1 MKGRE
6 PLIAEDHQRA
16 RQLAAARVDEL
27 LPPGD
32 EAWLAEHLE
41 GCASCAAVAA
51 EYDAQHDLFGALRGA
66 TPQPPRDLWARTAAV
81 IDAERHHARFGRW
94 RRLRGSPGRSTRLP
108 VAPVVAML
116 AVVVIV
122 GAGLLNSRSAGPGG
136 TVAAAT
142 PIAIKG
148 AADLQ
153 VLSLDSAGNLQL
165 LSRRVDEVCPTGVTE
180 CGVSPTFAVTAVS
193 AFGSATDLLGAIS
206 PSGRQ
211 MVVVRRDPG
220 SQGVYVVPVKQ
231 AAASAT
237 TTPSAAETA
246 TATAS
251 QPSTSPTSTNESPSA
266 SASPSPSASAASAT
280 PASPTAGTASPSASP
295 STSPEPSPTAT
306 GSPTTSGA
314 PGTPSA
320 SPSEGLTPPPSDG
333 SIAASPSGGSGPAL
347 SSGSPPLTAVPSVE
361 VSPAP
366 DTAIKIA
373 SGVTVVGA
381 PVYSP
386 DGSRLAFAAM
396 PSDGSSGPDIYLWAM
411 GDAAAQMITSDHG
424 SWLAGWTDQGIL
436 MSRVHDGVPT
446 TYRVDP
452 ATGLATAIGA
462 PGTWLPSVSPTGTTA
477 AWWSGTVKLAA
488 DGVTWVPD
496 RGQLVLGAWP
506 STDAAPAASHVL
518 ARGPLGAWQ
527 VRWDDTGTVVAVWED
542 QGNGQSGRLTLYGV
556 DAATGAPDL
565 ANPMLDA
572 TRANPD
578 FSLRAGRLAWT
589 TPDQSGPQTVEVL
602 AWSGKTVYPTMELPA
617 DGSGPVVP

>member
-6 PLIAEDHQRA
+6 PMIAADHQRA

-27 LPPGD
+27 LAPGD
-32 EAWLAEHLE
+32 AAWLAGHLE
-41 GCASCAAVAA
+41 GCAPCAAVAA
-51 EYDAQHDLFGALRGA
+51 EYDAQHDLFGALREA

-81 IDAERHHARFGRW
+81 LDSERRHARLGRW

-116 AVVVIV
+116 VVVVVV
-122 GAGLLNSRSAGPGG
+122 GAGLLNSRSAGPRG

-206 PSGRQ
+206 PSGGQ

-231 AAASAT
+231 PAASP
-237 TTPSAAETA
+237 TTPSAAQTA
-246 TATAS
+246 TTTAS
-251 QPSTSPTSTNESPSA
+251 QPPTSSSSTHESPIA
-266 SASPSPSASAASAT
+266 SASPSPSASPASAT

-295 STSPEPSPTAT
+295 STSPEASPTAT
-306 GSPTTSGA
+306 EPPTPSDESGS
-314 PGTPSA
+314 PSA
-320 SPSEGLTPPPSDG
+320 SPSDGLTPLPSDG
-333 SIAASPSGGSGPAL
+333 SASASPSGGSGAAL
-347 SSGSPPLTAVPSVE
+347 ASGSPALTAVPSVE
-361 VSPAP
+361 ASPVP

-386 DGSRLAFAAM
+386 GGSRLAFAAM
-396 PSDGSSGPDIYLWAM
+396 PSDGSSGPDIYLWAV

-436 MSRVHDGVPT
+436 VSRVDDGVPT
-446 TYRVDP
+446 TYSVDP

-462 PGTWLPSVSPTGTTA
+462 AGTWLPAVSPTGTTA

-506 STDAAPAASHVL
+506 STDGVPAESHIL
-518 ARGPLGAWQ
+518 ARGPLGDWQ
-527 VRWDDTGTVVAVWED
+527 VRWDNTGTVVAVWE
-542 QGNGQSGRLTLYGV
+542 QLGNGQSGRLTLYGV
-556 DAATGAPDL
+556 DATSGVPDL
-565 ANPMLDA
+565 ANPMLDSTA
-572 TRANPD
+572 ANPD

-589 TPDQSGPQTVEVL
+589 TPDQTGPQTVEVL
-602 AWSGKTVYPTMELPA
+602 AWSGTTVYPAMQLPA

>member
-1 MKGRE
+1 MNGRE
-6 PLIAEDHQRA
+6 ALIAADHQRA
-16 RQLAAARVDEL
+16 RELAAARVDGL
-27 LPPGD
+27 LAPSE
-32 EAWLAEHLE
+32 EAWLAGHLE

-81 IDAERHHARFGRW
+81 IDAERRHARFGRW

-116 AVVVIV
+116 TVVVVVVV
-122 GAGLLNSRSAGPGG
+122 GAGLLNSRFAGPGG

-206 PSGRQ
+206 PSGGQ

-231 AAASAT
+231 PAASRT
-237 TTPSAAETA
+237 STPSTA
-246 TATAS
+246 QAATAS
-251 QPSTSPTSTNESPSA
+251 QPTTSPTSTGEPSSA
-266 SASPSPSASAASAT
+266 SASPSPSFSPASAT
-280 PASPTAGTASPSASP
+280 PASPIVSSPSPSASP
-295 STSPEPSPTAT
+295 GASPTAT
-306 GSPTTSGA
+306 PSDGSA
-314 PGTPSA
+314 TPST
-320 SPSEGLTPPPSDG
+320 SPSDGLTPPPSDG
-333 SIAASPSGGSGPAL
+333 SATASPPGGSGPAFA
-347 SSGSPPLTAVPSVE
+347 SGSPALTAVPSVE
-361 VSPAP
+361 ASPAP

-386 DGSRLAFAAM
+386 GGSRLAFAAM
-396 PSDGSSGPDIYLWAM
+396 PFDGSSGPDIYLWSV
-411 GDAAAQMITSDHG
+411 GDAAAQVITSDHG

-436 MSRVHDGVPT
+436 VSRVDDGVPT
-446 TYRVDP
+446 TYSVDP
-452 ATGLATAIGA
+452 ATGLATAIGTS
-462 PGTWLPSVSPTGTTA
+462 GTWLPSVSPTGTAA

-506 STDAAPAASHVL
+506 STDAAPEATHVL
-518 ARGPLGAWQ
+518 ARGHLGAWQ
-527 VRWDDTGTVVAVWED
+527 VRWDDTGTVLAVWEG
-542 QGNGQSGRLTLYGV
+542 QGNGQSGRLTLYSV
-556 DAATGAPDL
+556 DATTGAPDL

-572 TRANPD
+572 TAANPD

>member
-1 MKGRE
+1 MNGRE
-6 PLIAEDHQRA
+6 ALIAAGHQRA
-16 RQLAAARVDEL
+16 RQLAAARVDEPL
-27 LPPGD
+27 APSD
-32 EAWLAEHLE
+32 EAWLAGHLE
-41 GCASCAAVAA
+41 GCAACAAVAT

-94 RRLRGSPGRSTRLP
+94 GRLRSSPGRSTRVP

-116 AVVVIV
+116 AVVVVV

-206 PSGRQ
+206 PSGGQ
-211 MVVVRRDPG
+211 IVVVRRDPG
-220 SQGVYVVPVKQ
+220 SQGVYVVPVN
-231 AAASAT
+231 APAASPT
-237 TTPSAAETA
+237 SALSTA
-246 TATAS
+246 QAATAS
-251 QPSTSPTSTNESPSA
+251 QPTTSPTSTDESPSA
-266 SASPSPSASAASAT
+266 SASPSPSASPASAT
-280 PASPTAGTASPSASP
+280 PASPIVSSPSPSTSP
-295 STSPEPSPTAT
+295 STSPEASPTAT
-306 GSPTTSGA
+306 VSPTPSPA
-314 PGTPSA
+314 PSDGSATPSA
-320 SPSEGLTPPPSDG
+320 SPL
-333 SIAASPSGGSGPAL
+333 GGSGPAFA
-347 SSGSPPLTAVPSVE
+347 SGSPDLTAAPSVE
-361 VSPAP
+361 ASPAP

-386 DGSRLAFAAM
+386 GGSRLAFAAM
-396 PSDGSSGPDIYLWAM
+396 PADGSSGPDIYLWAT
-411 GDAAAQMITSDHG
+411 GDAAAQVITSDHG

-436 MSRVHDGVPT
+436 VSRVDDGVPT

-452 ATGLATAIGA
+452 TTGVATAIGT
-462 PGTWLPSVSPTGTTA
+462 PGTWLPSVSPTGTAA
-477 AWWSGTVKLAA
+477 AWWSGTVRLAA

-527 VRWDDTGTVVAVWED
+527 VRWDNTGTVVAVWEG

-556 DAATGAPDL
+556 DATTGAPDL

-572 TRANPD
+572 TAATPD

-617 DGSGPVVP
+617 EGSGPVVP